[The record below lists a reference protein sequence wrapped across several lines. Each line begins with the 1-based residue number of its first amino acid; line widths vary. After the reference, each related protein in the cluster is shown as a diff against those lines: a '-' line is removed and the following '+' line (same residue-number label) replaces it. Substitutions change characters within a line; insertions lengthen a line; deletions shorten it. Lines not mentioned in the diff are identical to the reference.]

1 MKKLSI
7 IVPIYNSDK
16 YLERCINSIINQT
29 YKNLEI
35 ILINDGSTD
44 NSDMIC
50 NQYANKDS
58 RIKYI
63 NIENGGVSAARNIG
77 LKKAIGDYITF
88 VDSDDWIELSMYEDM
103 IAHIENNKADFCAC
117 GVYFEHINGSIIE
130 KSLTSKEIRIESSRY
145 FLERIYTYKDLTLNL
160 WNVII
165 KRDKTTDLYLDEEI
179 WLGEDNL
186 FILEML
192 NRIDKGVLINQ
203 YYYHYIQYEKSLS
216 HDIKI
221 SKKTFSGLLSVEA
234 QANILK
240 EKYPD
245 LYEEYKYIIL
255 RNYVNTCREMSQ
267 AGFKER
273 KWVKF
278 MKGRIRKELINGG
291 MTCQNHIRKS
301 VINGILICISFNVF
315 YYIYRFIH
323 RREIRSN

>member
-7 IVPIYNSDK
+7 IVPLYNSSK
-16 YLERCINSIINQT
+16 YLGKCIDSIINQT

-35 ILINDGSTD
+35 ILVNDGSTD
-44 NSDMIC
+44 HSDVIC
-50 NQYANKDS
+50 NQYAKEDR
-58 RIKYI
+58 RIKLI
-63 NIENGGVSAARNIG
+63 NIANRGVSAARNIG
-77 LKKAIGDYITF
+77 LKKATGDYITF
-88 VDSDDWIELSMYEDM
+88 VDSDDWIERSMYEDM
-103 IAHIENNKADFCAC
+103 IAQIEKNNADLCIC
-117 GVYFEHINGSIIE
+117 GVILEDKNGSIIE

-160 WNVII
+160 WNMVV
-165 KRDKTTDLYLDEEI
+165 KREKIVDLYLNEEI

-186 FILEML
+186 FVLEML
-192 NRIDKGVLINQ
+192 DRVDKGILINR
-203 YYYHYIQYEKSLS
+203 YYYHYIQYMESLS

-221 SKKTFSGLLSVEA
+221 SHRTFSGLLSVEA

-245 LYEEYKYIIL
+245 LYKEYKYIIL

-278 MKGRIRKELINGG
+278 MKARIRKELLNGG

-301 VINGILICISFNVF
+301 VINGILISMSFNIF
-315 YYIYRFIH
+315 YYTYRFVH
-323 RREIRSN
+323 RSEIRSN